1 MTTIINPHIIWDP
14 NRRIKRNPVERP
26 EALVHHKH
34 LRDFPD
40 PGASFFFRKNNA
52 VYSVSIR
59 EKESSTV
66 RVSTNLK
73 DFANQLAII

>member
-1 MTTIINPHIIWDP
+1 MTTIIIPHLIRDP
-14 NRRIKRNPVERP
+14 NRRIKRKPVERP
-26 EALVHHKH
+26 ESLVHHKH
-34 LRDFPD
+34 LHDFLD

-52 VYSVSIR
+52 VHSVSIG

>member
-1 MTTIINPHIIWDP
+1 MTAIINPHIIQDP
-14 NRRIKRNPVERP
+14 NRRIKHKPVERP
-26 EALVHHKH
+26 EPLVHHTF

-52 VYSVSIR
+52 IHSVSVG
-59 EKESSTV
+59 EKENSPV